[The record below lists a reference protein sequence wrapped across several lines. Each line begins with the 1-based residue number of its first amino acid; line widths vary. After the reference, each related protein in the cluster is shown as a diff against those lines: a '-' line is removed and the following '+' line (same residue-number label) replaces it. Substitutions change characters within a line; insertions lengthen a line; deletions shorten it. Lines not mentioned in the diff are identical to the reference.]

1 MDKYTVGA
9 NAGIVWRLL
18 DDNRRME
25 YREVKKCTGMSDRD
39 LNAAIGWLFCE
50 NKKHRRD
57 HDETIKKDFI
67 KQFFSR
73 SGLRNRIYLVCA
85 VRIAFFWYP
94 HPAGRKCSNTGIYE
108 K

>member
-1 MDKYTVGA
+1 MDKYTVGT

-50 NKKHRRD
+50 NKIQVDTHV
-57 HDETIKKDFI
+57 EE
-67 KQFFSR
+67 
-73 SGLRNRIYLVCA
+73 GEEYLYLELHLY
-85 VRIAFFWYP
+85 I
-94 HPAGRKCSNTGIYE
+94 G
-108 K
+108 

>member
-50 NKKHRRD
+50 NKIQVDTHV
-57 HDETIKKDFI
+57 EE
-67 KQFFSR
+67 
-73 SGLRNRIYLVCA
+73 GEEYLYLELNLY
-85 VRIAFFWYP
+85 I
-94 HPAGRKCSNTGIYE
+94 G
-108 K
+108 

>member
-9 NAGIVWRLL
+9 NAGIIWRLL

-50 NKKHRRD
+50 NKIQVDTHV
-57 HDETIKKDFI
+57 EE
-67 KQFFSR
+67 
-73 SGLRNRIYLVCA
+73 GEEYLYLELNLY
-85 VRIAFFWYP
+85 I
-94 HPAGRKCSNTGIYE
+94 G
-108 K
+108 

>member
-1 MDKYTVGA
+1 MDKYTVGT

-50 NKKHRRD
+50 NKIQVDTHVEEGEE
-57 HDETIKKDFI
+57 H
-67 KQFFSR
+67 
-73 SGLRNRIYLVCA
+73 LYLELNLY
-85 VRIAFFWYP
+85 I
-94 HPAGRKCSNTGIYE
+94 G
-108 K
+108 